1 MSLESLACRTPE
13 GTEHNRLGAVALAVP
28 LLFAGLLSA
37 HVVRAEDVRVAATAP
52 AAAPPP
58 PTAAPQQPATPAL
71 TTPVRVA
78 APAPEGQWVFTQQYG
93 WVYMPYAQSYTYVPA
108 VGDPLVY
115 VYYGSAGW
123 RWVRAPWLIGT
134 GPSPYWGPMGYVR
147 FAWYAR
153 PWFAR
158 RIVYRPGSYARVYVR
173 R

>member
-1 MSLESLACRTPE
+1 MSLESE
-13 GTEHNRLGAVALAVP
+13 GANHNRLGAIALAVP
-28 LLFAGLLSA
+28 VLFAGLLSA
-37 HVVRAEDVRVAATAP
+37 HVVRGDEVRVAAAVP

-58 PTAAPQQPATPAL
+58 PAAALRQPATPPPA
-71 TTPVRVA
+71 TPVRIA
-78 APAPEGQWVFTQQYG
+78 APPPEGQWVFTQQHG

-115 VYYGSAGW
+115 VFYGSGW
-123 RWVRAPWLIGT
+123 RWVRAPWLVGT
-134 GPSPYWGPMGYVR
+134 GPIPYWGPLGYVR

-158 RIVYRPGSYARVYVR
+158 PIVYRLGGYRRVYVR